1 MKFDE
6 AIERLSQNIDDN
18 GGQEA
23 YQGEVIGTL
32 KSLRDKYAPDVK
44 MTSEQKDL
52 FLFYKHCTW
61 FSVFIAKLNDP
72 ENDHYKSLPSLQI
85 FNDWGWRRERENE
98 LMHAWLHPKTIK
110 VVN

>member
-98 LMHAWLHPKTIK
+98 LMHAWLYPETIK

>member
-85 FNDWGWRRERENE
+85 F
-98 LMHAWLHPKTIK
+98 
-110 VVN
+110 